1 MRDEDNEY
9 GNEDGGRG
17 WWWWWCSNAVPIPE
31 SVEPHCS
38 AHTHDHTSA
47 VVPMIS
53 WQTEQYGL
61 WKSMEHVWC
70 ILIYLLQASPRD
82 SPRPNEDST
91 FGAPTTVFGTVLQLQ
106 RGWHLEIVVLGRK
119 GGLRLAV
126 AKPHHKIW
134 CCWWVPLP
142 AFLGKAVRN
151 LLTMIFHSWLPC
163 GMLTLC
169 SVFCDIPL
177 KIGSFEEF
185 HDGAQ
190 NHKNSSTGAP
200 HSKVQTISQNLWP
213 NPKNTPGFAGNYIYM
228 YVIICLISKLL
239 STSKCKTF
247 QVDGA

>member
-1 MRDEDNEY
+1 
-9 GNEDGGRG
+9 
-17 WWWWWCSNAVPIPE
+17 
-31 SVEPHCS
+31 
-38 AHTHDHTSA
+38 
-47 VVPMIS
+47 
-53 WQTEQYGL
+53 
-61 WKSMEHVWC
+61 MEHVWC
-70 ILIYLLQASPRD
+70 ILIYWSIARFAKRFTTTSQCK
-82 SPRPNEDST
+82 T
-91 FGAPTTVFGTVLQLQ
+91 FGDPTTVFGTVLQLQ
-106 RGWHLEIVVLGRK
+106 RGWHLEVVVLGRK

-169 SVFCDIPL
+169 SVSCDIPL
-177 KIGSFEEF
+177 KFWSFEEF

-228 YVIICLISKLL
+228 YISYIYLISKLL
-239 STSKCKTF
+239 SKCKTF